1 MLPGDDSP
9 SQRGMLGAGTRSGSC
24 VAMSGTSV
32 ATPLALRAL
41 AREVVAG
48 NAAGRQAL
56 HTLAQQ
62 DDVPGAHPTPKPS
75 SPRGGG
81 GRLREAS
88 NRKPRVDWGP

>member
-1 MLPGDDSP
+1 
-9 SQRGMLGAGTRSGSC
+9 
-24 VAMSGTSV
+24 V

-41 AREVVAG
+41 ARKVVAG
-48 NAAGRQAL
+48 NAAGRNTL

-62 DDVPGAHPTPKPS
+62 DEAALPPPPPLPKPQ
-75 SPRGGG
+75 PAGQRGGG